1 MEQCQRVN
9 SNARQAMKD
18 GTWSTDAPTGSS
30 GLKWSCLET
39 LRLCDAHR
47 MSRDFLR
54 VSSILHAAKREA
66 AAAS

>member
-1 MEQCQRVN
+1 MWKMAMQGME
-9 SNARQAMKD
+9 D
-18 GTWSTDAPTGSS
+18 GMCSIDAPTGSS
-30 GLKWSCLET
+30 GLSWSCLGT